1 MTGDFQE
8 ENVSVEFDV
17 ALSPAPRDNVHLHT
31 LLFLHIGEIFK
42 RECPHR
48 RSPESIGL
56 HDRLQAG
63 PDKQT
68 DTQREPVLF

>member
-1 MTGDFQE
+1 MH
-8 ENVSVEFDV
+8 V
-17 ALSPAPRDNVHLHT
+17 HT

-63 PDKQT
+63 PDGEGRQRNREKREIYFNISNTEQKQKQHERRKKR
-68 DTQREPVLF
+68 DR